1 MNEQLLT
8 SIGKKIREIRL
19 KNKITIQEIAEVAQ
33 ISKGLLSKIENGRT
47 LPSLWVLLAIIAA
60 LGTDMS
66 TFFEGIEVD
75 LNRIY
80 IHVKKE
86 DYQPFEKENRTGFL
100 YHAIFSHTLFNPGVV
115 VDVVML
121 DLMPNCQ
128 RKMVTT
134 DGFELK
140 YVVRGQVTYQLGDDI
155 VVINEGDTLFFD
167 GRIPHVP
174 MNKTDEKVTM
184 LVVYMLFPET

>member
-1 MNEQLLT
+1 
-8 SIGKKIREIRL
+8 EIRQ
-19 KNKITIQEIAEVAQ
+19 KQEITMQEVAEAAQ
-33 ISKGLLSKIENGRT
+33 ISKGMLSKIENGRT
-47 LPSLWVLLAIIAA
+47 VPSLWVLLAIIAA

-66 TFFEGIEVD
+66 AFFEGIEID

-86 DYQPFEKENRTGFL
+86 DYQPFEKENRIGFL
-100 YHAIFSHTLFNPGVV
+100 YHSILSHTILSPCV

-134 DGFELK
+134 NGFELK
-140 YVVRGQVTYQLGDDI
+140 YVVRGQITYQLGDDI

-184 LVVYMLFPET
+184 LVVYMLFPETE